1 MIKHIF
7 LTSSFA
13 PLRYWTAIFLYLL
26 ILILGSMPGNRQE
39 IGQVASGVV
48 LHTLAYAGLTFLLF
62 TGSKGSASQRAV
74 KSVLTVAVMGAFDEL
89 LQSLFP
95 YRHGAIS
102 DWLVDVN
109 AAVLTA
115 LCMWVLWSR
124 FRVQSSN

>member
-95 YRHGAIS
+95 YRHGAIA

-124 FRVQSSN
+124 LRVQPSN